1 MELMTCVLKE
11 RLPPCSPI
19 LAAIDRNN
27 TDLLALMDPLM
38 NDNPFVRQ
46 CGNRGVMLER
56 SIETMTKKSCDD
68 DKEPERPGNKLFELT
83 TNYVLCT
90 KY

>member
-11 RLPPCSPI
+11 RLPPCCPI

-38 NDNPFVRQ
+38 NNNPFVQQ
-46 CGNRGVMLER
+46 CGSRGIMLER
-56 SIETMTKKSCDD
+56 SIETMTKNSCDD
-68 DKEPERPGNKLFELT
+68 DEEPERPGNKHFELT
-83 TNYVLCT
+83 AN
-90 KY
+90 